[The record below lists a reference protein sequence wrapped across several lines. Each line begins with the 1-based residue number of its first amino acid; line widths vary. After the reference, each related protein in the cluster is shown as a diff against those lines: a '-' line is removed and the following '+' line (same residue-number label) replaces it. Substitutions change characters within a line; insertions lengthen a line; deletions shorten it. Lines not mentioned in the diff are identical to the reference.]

1 MRGTCTYYDK
11 NDIYFFTIVLL
22 YLFIAMYL
30 CSKNVFLQHLFSYM
44 LPNTAYHHRNFC
56 RIISEKI
63 KVWLPPVSN
72 QPLALPELHKREHRD
87 LKDLLESDPYAL
99 SVSIPIQAENYYVS
113 IVCLLNNIIPA
124 CINMCV
130 LFNRMR
136 VVIALSK
143 FPVYLKIEFGG
154 TRHVMQ
160 AQTNHLYNHQRQHV
174 QLADLQILFLGCYS
188 LNIHIYRSLLLL
200 FTY

>member
-1 MRGTCTYYDK
+1 MTRMTS
-11 NDIYFFTIVLL
+11 I
-22 YLFIAMYL
+22 
-30 CSKNVFLQHLFSYM
+30 FLQLFFYTFSLQCTFAVRICSYNICSHTCYLI
-44 LPNTAYHHRNFC
+44 LPTITVIFAGSFLK
-56 RIISEKI
+56 KI